1 MDLREV
7 FARNLRLIRQDRG
20 LSQEALADLT
30 GLDRTY
36 ISSLERGRYNA
47 SIKTIE
53 ILATALEVA
62 PPRFLETSE
71 S

>member
-1 MDLREV
+1 MDLREI

-20 LSQEALADLT
+20 LSQEALAELT

-53 ILATALEVA
+53 MLAKALKVA
-62 PPRFLETSE
+62 PPRFLEMPE
-71 S
+71 A